1 MASFFPILLVA
12 AMPLMAQHDMSNM
25 KDMKDMKDMPG
36 MKMGDAKSMAMDDD
50 MSSMTMLERHV
61 GRWNLMFHGL
71 AFITD
76 SQQSGP
82 LGGDKFYSTNWFMAD
97 AAHPLGG
104 GTFTVKT
111 MFSLEPAT
119 ITNRQYPELF
129 QTGETAFGKPI
140 DGGQHPHNFFMEL
153 ALRYSHPLTDKSS
166 WSLYLAPVGEPAL
179 GPVAYPHRVSA
190 EELPQA
196 TLGHHLQD
204 STHISYEV
212 ITGGIRRGMF
222 LVEASGFHGT
232 EPGENRWTVGYGGID
247 SYSARLTVSPTRNWS
262 GQFSGG
268 YITRPEALE
277 IGNQIRTTASV
288 TYNRTGT
295 RSHWA
300 SSLIWGRVH
309 KELNGE
315 NLNSY
320 LAESVYRFLTRNYVT
335 GRIELVDKDEL
346 PVPGNYRIGA
356 YTAGYTR
363 DFSLFPRILTG
374 VGANFTTYSLPETL
388 HTPYGRPVAVLMFLR
403 FKLRDY

>member
-1 MASFFPILLVA
+1 
-12 AMPLMAQHDMSNM
+12 
-25 KDMKDMKDMPG
+25 
-36 MKMGDAKSMAMDDD
+36 MKMGDAKDMSDMKMDDGS
-50 MSSMTMLERHV
+50 MSSMTMVERQV
-61 GRWNLMFHGL
+61 GRWKLMFHGL
-71 AFITD
+71 AFVTD

-97 AAHPLGG
+97 AVHSLAG

-111 MFSLEPAT
+111 MFSLDPAT
-119 ITNRQYPELF
+119 VTERQYPELF

-153 ALRYSHPLTDKSS
+153 ALRYSHPLTDKTT
-166 WSLYLAPVGEPAL
+166 WAIYVAPVGEPAL

-212 ITGGIRRGMF
+212 ITASVRRGIF

-232 EPGENRWTVGYGGID
+232 EPGENRWIVEYGAIN
-247 SYSARLTVSPTRNWS
+247 SYAARLTVSPTANWS

-268 YITRPEALE
+268 HITRTEVQEP
-277 IGNQIRTTASV
+277 GDQIRTTASV
-288 TYNRTGT
+288 TYDRKY
-295 RSHWA
+295 SQAHWA

-309 KELNGE
+309 KELTGE

-320 LAESVYRFLTRNYVT
+320 GAESVYRFLTRNYVT

-363 DFSLFPRILTG
+363 DFYLFPRILTG
-374 VGANFTTYSLPETL
+374 VGANFTTYSLPEAL
-388 HTPYGRPVAVLMFLR
+388 HAAYGGRPVAVLMFMR